1 MWSPVKNASPGLALV
16 ISRDLYGI
24 PQDSLPPECHVARGD
39 LLIREGSCPEF
50 YGMRRVLPFPQNL
63 TCWSYEVASR
73 TELRRKTVQI
83 ERVFRDWSMFNV
95 RRKAAAG
102 GRRSGSENFVHLVKR
117 GYAWRSPQG
126 RKWSEV
132 LHQFSCEV
140 PDTFFGGDVFVRVVM
155 AVRNLRAK

>member
-1 MWSPVKNASPGLALV
+1 MWSPVKNASPGLALM

-117 GYAWRSPQG
+117 AMHGVRRRAGSGLKFFINFPAKYLIR
-126 RKWSEV
+126 
-132 LHQFSCEV
+132 FS
-140 PDTFFGGDVFVRVVM
+140 GGM
-155 AVRNLRAK
+155 CL